1 MIQVALPEEMVAQL
15 QAVADREG
23 SELTD
28 ILAEA
33 VEQYIAL
40 SPPVTAPADEDE
52 YEMPTWKADHPSTPR
67 WLEQRHLI
75 EVEQRLYEKQHQQLL
90 VEYAGQYIAMYHG
103 EVVDSGADDAELSRR
118 IRSRFGNAPVLIT
131 PVLDEP
137 IQTFVVRS
145 PRLFQED
152 RQ

>member
-1 MIQVALPEEMVAQL
+1 MIQVALPELVVEKL
-15 QAVADREG
+15 QAVADRKG

-28 ILAEA
+28 VLAEA

-40 SPPVTAPADEDE
+40 TYPVTASADEDE
-52 YEMPTWKADHPSTPR
+52 VPAWKVDRPSTPR
-67 WLEQRHLI
+67 WLEQRRLI

-103 EVVDSGADDAELSRR
+103 ELVDSDADGASLSRR
-118 IRSRFGNAPVLIT
+118 IRARFGNAPVLIT

-137 IQTFVVRS
+137 IQTFTG
-145 PRLFQED
+145 
-152 RQ
+152 